1 MDLVV
6 FEVLPLSFHYYLM
19 PWTFVIFFFLLRS
32 PLLHNKGENSLSVLI
47 LKDFIQAWFYFFT
60 EKLSSQRYDIY
71 IYSIYV
77 CICSVTYAPCWQY
90 MSHSTHC
97 RFDCILASVNG
108 CKQIAECKNI
118 YYILYFEII
127 HISVKERL
135 HCKYNSQQFK
145 LTFLYRFQRQHGDI
159 RLNWEQMLWPWT
171 LSLLCKYKWGRLNTF
186 WFNEKRLC
194 IEAAKRFVE
203 ESEQCHMRALCPDT
217 ILLKGCVRELQL
229 ILCCSL
235 KSLSVDQK

>member
-1 MDLVV
+1 
-6 FEVLPLSFHYYLM
+6 M

-47 LKDFIQAWFYFFT
+47 LKRFHSSLIL
-60 EKLSSQRYDIY
+60 LSYWETVITKIWY
-71 IYSIYV
+71 IYV

-97 RFDCILASVNG
+97 RFDCILVSVNG

-186 WFNEKRLC
+186 WFKEKRLC

-203 ESEQCHMRALCPDT
+203 ESEQCHMRALCPDYT
-217 ILLKGCVRELQL
+217 ILLKGCVRELQW